1 MKISYQYNVSER
13 SLINE
18 NNLSSKDLFPGQV
31 LKLPLKLFKNNSTSN
46 KNHIFMDKPSDNSQ
60 NQSANVLNQNL
71 NSIKSV
77 NNVKDINPIDIIMK
91 NKIQN

>member
-1 MKISYQYNVSER
+1 MV
-13 SLINE
+13 LIL
-18 NNLSSKDLFPGQV
+18 NNA
-31 LKLPLKLFKNNSTSN
+31 N

>member
-1 MKISYQYNVSER
+1 
-13 SLINE
+13 
-18 NNLSSKDLFPGQV
+18 
-31 LKLPLKLFKNNSTSN
+31 
-46 KNHIFMDKPSDNSQ
+46 MDKPSDNSQ